1 MIKVDTKDIE
11 RLSIKIKEKATRGKD
26 EDIRKAIQKSC
37 LSIKKRAI
45 ENLASNGSVK
55 TGHLRR
61 SIAHKIKA
69 TEGEVHT
76 SNLVYAPVVEKGSK
90 AHVIKPKN
98 GKALY
103 WKGANHPVR
112 SVKHPGTKPK
122 PYLIPAFEEEKPKF
136 IENLKK
142 VIEFK

>member
-1 MIKVDTKDIE
+1 MIKVDTTDLD
-11 RLSIKIKEKATRGKD
+11 RLRIKIKEKATIGK
-26 EDIRKAIQKSC
+26 ENDIRKAIQKSC

-45 ENLASNGSVK
+45 ENLTSNGSVK

-61 SIAHKIKA
+61 SIAHKVKA

-76 SNLVYAPVVEKGSK
+76 SNLVYAPVVEKGTRAHTIK
-90 AHVIKPKN
+90 AKN
-98 GKALY
+98 DKALY
-103 WKGANHPVR
+103 WKGASHPVR

-122 PYLIPAFEEEKPKF
+122 PYLMPAFEEEKPKF